1 MMMIPARRRVKGG
14 VEGGGQSHNSTSDPD
29 QGDGRPEGPVGLP
42 GGKRGHDGLVP
53 EDDDGENHG
62 DNNHDD
68 NDDDECDDR
77 DNCVDFDH
85 DHDQESDDH
94 DNDDDRDD
102 YDHYDD
108 DKITSPRSWQAG

>member
-1 MMMIPARRRVKGG
+1 M
-14 VEGGGQSHNSTSDPD
+14 
-29 QGDGRPEGPVGLP
+29 GLP

-85 DHDQESDDH
+85 DHD
-94 DNDDDRDD
+94 
-102 YDHYDD
+102 
-108 DKITSPRSWQAG
+108 